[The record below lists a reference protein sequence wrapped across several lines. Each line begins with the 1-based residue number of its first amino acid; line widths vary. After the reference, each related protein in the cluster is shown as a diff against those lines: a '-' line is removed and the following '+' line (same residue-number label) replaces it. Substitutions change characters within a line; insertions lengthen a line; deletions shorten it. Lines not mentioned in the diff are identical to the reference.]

1 MFDLHIEDFYKDCA
15 KALLSLYVQFPRKGM
30 LFVEDIAG
38 PDTPDEYGVHAPRF
52 ESGFGTLLWLAEQ
65 GYIEYE
71 ATIRQE
77 GLDQVILSAKG
88 LHMLACICHD
98 DYLLELVRACSP
110 APVAHDQAL
119 AASKAPAASTLAGQ
133 PTVNILRYISKH
145 GTSTQVSL
153 VMQHL
158 LSLQA

>member
-15 KALLSLYVQFPRKGM
+15 KAMLALYAQFPRKGM

-88 LHMLACICHD
+88 LHMLACISHD
-98 DYLLELVRACSP
+98 NYLLELAAACTP
-110 APVAHDQAL
+110 DQAEHTGQ
-119 AASKAPAASTLAGQ
+119 ATLAGQ
-133 PTVNILRYISKH
+133 PTVNILRHVSRH

-158 LSLQA
+158 LSVQA